1 MTLRE
6 VSLEEDDPRLRIAA
20 SRRMLAREGCESM
33 VAGHVSERAAGEDA
47 FWISPFEYFD
57 ETLPERIIKISFDL
71 TVLAGSWEP
80 SPAVQFHAAIYAERP
95 EVGAIVH
102 THSQHIS
109 ALVTRDE
116 PVRPYNITAALFV
129 GTQATYV
136 EDGLQPPVEG
146 KSVAAA
152 LGDNDALLISNHG
165 VILTGATLE
174 HAAMRAVLIE
184 QAARFQL
191 EAIAAGGTMLSAN
204 DLPRRA
210 DFYRN
215 FAISLMWQANLR
227 RLRQTDADLFAAS

>member
-1 MTLRE
+1 
-6 VSLEEDDPRLRIAA
+6 VKQDDPRLRIAA

-57 ETLPERIIKISFDL
+57 ETLPERIVKIGFDL
-71 TVLAGSWEP
+71 TVLTGSWQP
-80 SPAVQFHAAIYAERP
+80 SPAVQFHAAIYGERAD
-95 EVGAIVH
+95 VCAIVH

-116 PVRPYNITAALFV
+116 PVRPYNITAALFA
-129 GTQATYV
+129 GAQASYV

-146 KSVAAA
+146 KLVAAA
-152 LGDNDALLISNHG
+152 LADNDALLISNHG
-165 VILTGATLE
+165 VIITGPTLE
-174 HAAMRAVLIE
+174 EATMRAILIE

-191 EAIAAGGTMLSAN
+191 EARAAGGTVMAAD

-210 DFYRN
+210 DFYRGR
-215 FAISLMWQANLR
+215 AIKLMWQANLR
-227 RLRQTDADLFAAS
+227 RFRRTDADLFAAS